1 MEQLTETVF
10 IRLDTF
16 FVYIQS
22 WVTNHLFS
30 ILLIILGAWLVR
42 RLANDIIDRLLGRIV
57 RPEIYPT
64 KNDREKRIR
73 TLGSLGRAIVRLGV
87 YAVATLLIVG
97 ELYPS
102 AKAVLLTSAGVIGA
116 VIGFG
121 AQSLIKDLT
130 TGIFIIS
137 ENQYRI
143 GDEVALS
150 AGMGLGKIEGTVEDL
165 TIRTTVLRDLSGNVH
180 HIPNGNIGITANK
193 TLGFSQMNEEII
205 VHFDTDLDKLTEV
218 IKKVGEEMKT
228 LPTVRNRVI
237 EQPHVDGVIGF
248 TDKGIIVRILARTSA
263 AAQWK
268 TRSEFYKLLQKA
280 LAKSKIKLV
289 GQSDNEK

>member
-1 MEQLTETVF
+1 MEQFTETIF
-10 IRLDTF
+10 IRLEAF
-16 FVYIQS
+16 FIYLQS
-22 WVTNHLFS
+22 WITNHLFS

-64 KNDREKRIR
+64 KSDREKRIR
-73 TLGSLGRAIVRLGV
+73 TLGSLGRAVIRLGV

-102 AKAVLLTSAGVIGA
+102 AKAILLTSAGVIGA

-143 GDEVALS
+143 GDEVTLS

-193 TLGFSQMNEEII
+193 TLGYSQLNEEII

-218 IKKVGEEMKT
+218 VKKVGEDLRSMPEM
-228 LPTVRNRVI
+228 RSRVI
-237 EQPHVDGVIGF
+237 EPPYIDGIIGF
-248 TDKGIIVRILARTSA
+248 TDKGIVVRILARTSA

-268 TRSEFYKLLQKA
+268 TRSEFYKLLQKS
-280 LAKSKIKLV
+280 LAKNKIKLV
-289 GQSDNEK
+289 GQPDNE